1 MQIKP
6 EKTEARTQQELAAA
20 DVAAQEE
27 TEKLPYSRREIIFT
41 MIGVLSVV
49 FLSILDQTIV
59 GVAMPRIV
67 ADLQGFDLIVW
78 ISTAYLLTST
88 VPIPIYGKLSD
99 LFGRK
104 PIMLFGIVVFLAGS
118 ALSGAAQTM
127 YQLIAFRAFQG
138 LGAAALQPIAIA
150 VIGDLFPPRER
161 GKWQGVSGSTYA
173 LAAILGP
180 LAGGWITDNASWR
193 WVFYINVPVGIIALL
208 VLIFLM
214 PTLRSRARQV
224 TIDYVGAA
232 LLILGTVPLLLG
244 FTLAGNQYAWL
255 SPQILGLF
263 GGAVVVLIA
272 FVFYAARLERMGREP
287 IFEPGL
293 IKNSMRIFGVSL
305 LVTVIFSVSLYGTAF
320 AIPLFAQGVLGTS
333 ATNSG
338 LILVPFM
345 LTSIG
350 GSILSGLALTL
361 TGKYKWVAILGLVID
376 IVGTLLLI
384 RLDVNSSYAQLLVAM
399 LVLGVGVG
407 SGLAVY
413 TTVVQNA
420 YPEKIGA
427 ASSTLVFFR
436 QIGGT
441 IGLAAMGSALVSS
454 YIPAFHAAL
463 PATLRRLLPASI
475 LGAFDNPLV
484 LLSPDALSRI
494 RAGFAGYGAQ
504 GTAAYN
510 MLLQAVKTGLAQ
522 SVHNVFVLSLGVIL
536 FGLIAVFFLKEIPL
550 RERKKA
556 DQHP

>member
-1 MQIKP
+1 M
-6 EKTEARTQQELAAA
+6 QQEKLQV
-20 DVAAQEE
+20 DTSGVTLTREHSVPE
-27 TEKLPYSRREIIFT
+27 TVEPLPFGRRETIFT
-41 MIGVLSVV
+41 MVGVLSVV
-49 FLSILDQTIV
+49 FLSMLDQTIV
-59 GVAMPRIV
+59 GTAMPRII

-78 ISTAYLLTST
+78 VSTAYLLTST

-127 YQLIAFRAFQG
+127 NQLIAFRAFQG
-138 LGAAALQPIAIA
+138 LGAAALQPIAITI
-150 VIGDLFPPRER
+150 IGDLFPPRER

-180 LAGGWITDNASWR
+180 LAGGWISDNTTWR
-193 WVFYINVPVGIIALL
+193 WVFYINVPVGIVALL
-208 VLIFLM
+208 VLIFAM
-214 PTLRSRARQV
+214 PALRSKVGQV

-263 GGAVVVLIA
+263 GGAAVALIA
-272 FVFYAARLERMGREP
+272 LVFYAARLERRGKEP
-287 IFEPGL
+287 VFEPGL
-293 IKNSMRIFGVSL
+293 ITNSVRIYGVSL

-338 LILVPFM
+338 LVLVPFM

-361 TGKYKWVAILGLVID
+361 TGKYKWIAMLGLVID
-376 IVGTLLLI
+376 IAGTLLLV
-384 RLDVNSSYAQLLVAM
+384 RLDASSSYAQLLVAM
-399 LVLGVGVG
+399 LVLGIGVG

-413 TTVVQNA
+413 TTVVQNV
-420 YPEKIGA
+420 YPKKIGA

-436 QIGGT
+436 QLGGT
-441 IGLAAMGSALVSS
+441 IGLAAMGSVLVTS

-463 PATLRRLLPASI
+463 PGTLRQLLPASI
-475 LGAFDNPLV
+475 LGAFDNPLI
-484 LLSPDALSRI
+484 LLSPDALSHI

-522 SVHNVFVLSLGVIL
+522 SVHNVFVLSLVVIL

-556 DQHP
+556 NEYS